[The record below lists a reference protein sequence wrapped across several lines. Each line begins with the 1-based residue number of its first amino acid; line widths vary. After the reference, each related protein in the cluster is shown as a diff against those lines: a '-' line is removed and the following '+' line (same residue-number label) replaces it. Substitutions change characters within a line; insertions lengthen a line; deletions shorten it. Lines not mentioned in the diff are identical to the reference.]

1 MRSRTIEFLGH
12 AVGSAVGNVV
22 GSAISSGRNAAN
34 NTNNSHNTTNTTI
47 INNYNISSAPENDM
61 RYQNANPVEIDLKCP
76 NCMGE
81 RNIDTANML
90 LICPYCDHR
99 QVIPPDQIE
108 AYRRLNN
115 QGQTGMNNQFN
126 PNNNDYYNNQNING
140 NYYSSNNIPS
150 NIPPQ
155 NIQGNYSN
163 NPPQQNWQPV
173 NSSYNNVQ
181 QPAMAVPQGTYSAPY
196 APQPKKRTWLWV
208 LGWIFIFPVPLTIL
222 MLRNRIIPVG
232 VRYAIIA
239 VAWIIYGS
247 LALSGNKNKNDS
259 VQNEISPPTTASSL
273 EGENYEDVEKRFKS
287 SGFKNITFKPMGD
300 LVTGWINEDG
310 EVAKVSING
319 VTSFSPY
326 DKFPLDAE
334 VVISYHS
341 YSAEE
346 DQNEKDTDASEEEKA
361 S

>member
-47 INNYNISSAPENDM
+47 INNYNISSVPENDM
-61 RYQNANPVEIDLKCP
+61 RFQNANPVEIDLKCP

-90 LICPYCDHR
+90 LICPYCDNR

-115 QGQTGMNNQFN
+115 QSQPGMNNQFN
-126 PNNNDYYNNQNING
+126 QNNNDFYNNQNING
-140 NYYSSNNIPS
+140 NYYSSNHIPQ
-150 NIPPQ
+150 Q
-155 NIQGNYSN
+155 NMQGSYSN
-163 NPPQQNWQPV
+163 NPPQQNNWQPV

-181 QPAMAVPQGTYSAPY
+181 PSAMSVPQGTYSATY
-196 APQPKKRTWLWV
+196 APQAKKRTWLWV

-222 MLRNRIIPVG
+222 MLRNRVMPAG
-232 VRYAIIA
+232 VRYTIITI
-239 VAWIIYGS
+239 AWIIYGVLFFRS
-247 LALSGNKNKNDS
+247 SKDNNNS
-259 VQNEISPPTTASSL
+259 VQNEISPPATASSL

-287 SGFKNITFKPMGD
+287 SGFNIITFKPMGD
-300 LVTGWINEDG
+300 LVTGWINEEG
-310 EVAKVSING
+310 EVAKISING
-319 VTSFSPY
+319 VTDFSNY
-326 DKFPLDAE
+326 DKFPPDANI
-334 VVISYHS
+334 VISYHS
-341 YSAEE
+341 YSTEQDQSKNETEE
-346 DQNEKDTDASEEEKA
+346 SEEKA